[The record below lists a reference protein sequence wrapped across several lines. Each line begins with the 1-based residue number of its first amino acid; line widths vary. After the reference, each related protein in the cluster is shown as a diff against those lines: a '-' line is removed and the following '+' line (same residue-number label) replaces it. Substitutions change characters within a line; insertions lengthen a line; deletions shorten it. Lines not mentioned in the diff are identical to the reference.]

1 MNRFKNT
8 LVMKNQIHDHTG
20 PGLLQT
26 INFNESQD
34 IEATAL
40 LSKLGHTISP
50 TFIKTVK
57 VVEMDNISYNNELS
71 YGTLV
76 EWKDSLDAKCKFCNR
91 PNANVQCQKC
101 RKVKYCKDSCRIWD
115 ISRHKTFCS
124 YFTETNIQK
133 LSIKP
138 EIITICNIITPINNL
153 IPDRRR
159 QRKLG
164 DYKGKEFLVKIGAGD
179 NCFGFKRDMSKMSS
193 LHAMAYNM
201 VGGGLGNELWIYDE
215 FRFVCG
221 TVENEKLFQ
230 IVRQYGKLSGEQ
242 NYNKRIYMC
251 AKIIGRNKNEIEV
264 RTDELFHD
272 LGW

>member
-1 MNRFKNT
+1 
-8 LVMKNQIHDHTG
+8 MKNRIHDHTG

-26 INFNESQD
+26 INYNESQE
-34 IEATAL
+34 IKEKTL
-40 LSKLGHTISP
+40 LSNLDHTISP
-50 TFIKTVK
+50 TLINTVK
-57 VVEMDNISYNNELS
+57 VVEMDNFLYNNELS
-71 YGTLV
+71 YGSLV
-76 EWKDSLDAKCKFCNR
+76 EWKESLDAKCNFCNK
-91 PNANVQCQKC
+91 PNANMQCQKC
-101 RKVKYCKDSCRIWD
+101 RKVNYCKDSCRMWD

-133 LSIKP
+133 LSITP
-138 EIITICNIITPINNL
+138 AYITPTNNL
-153 IPDRRR
+153 IPNRRR
-159 QRKLG
+159 ERKLG

-193 LHAMAYNM
+193 LHAMSYKMA
-201 VGGGLGNELWIYDE
+201 GGGLGNELWIYDE

-242 NYNKRIYMC
+242 NYHKRIYLC